1 MGYETGT
8 SGTLMKPTGM
18 LSSCH
23 VNGLC
28 CFFSG
33 RAILCGLHIFQSSN
47 DVPYNA
53 LFGTE
58 RGTQSARATG

>member
-1 MGYETGT
+1 MA
-8 SGTLMKPTGM
+8 SA
-18 LSSCH
+18 
-23 VNGLC
+23 V
-28 CFFSG
+28 FFSG